1 MTDRNPAVLGG
12 SPAFPDGLR
21 LLRPSL
27 PAAAD
32 VLPGIETAFASG
44 MLTKGA
50 ALRDYEERLAEHLG
64 VAHAVAVSSCTAG
77 LMLVFQALAEA
88 DGVRPAPTGEPRA
101 TAQVARPR
109 VLLPSFTF
117 MATAM
122 AAVWAGLEPVF
133 CDIDRDTWNLS
144 PESVEATLADPQRGF
159 GAALVVPVHIFGAT
173 ADTAAF
179 ERIGRTHGV
188 TIVYD
193 AAHGFGA
200 LHDGRPVGREG
211 YAQCFSTSPTKLL
224 ITAEGGVVATGDDDL
239 AARLVAGRDYGNPGD
254 YDGRFCGLN
263 ARLSELH
270 AFLGL
275 ASLDKLEGE
284 AVRRNELA
292 ADYRTLLSETPGIS
306 FQRVATGDRSSYKD
320 FSVRI
325 GGEFGL
331 TRDELAVALRAE
343 GIDTRA
349 YYVPPVHRMK
359 AFAAFT
365 DACEHLLPETAALC
379 DQVLTLPCY
388 GSMTGRDVAGVS
400 ASIAAAHNHAAAV
413 HALTRR

>member
-1 MTDRNPAVLGG
+1 MTDRDPAVLGG

-21 LLRPSL
+21 LLRPTL
-27 PAAAD
+27 PSPAQ
-32 VLPGIETAFASG
+32 VLPRIEAAFASG
-44 MLTKGA
+44 TLTKGA
-50 ALRDYEERLAEHLG
+50 ASRDYEQRLAEHLG

-77 LMLVFQALAEA
+77 LMLVFQALAEGC
-88 DGVRPAPTGEPRA
+88 GVRPVPAGEPRA
-101 TAQVARPR
+101 TAQVPRPR
-109 VLLPSFTF
+109 ALMPSFTF

-144 PESVEATLADPQRGF
+144 PASVEATLDDPQRSF
-159 GAALVVPVHIFGAT
+159 GAALVVPVHIFGTA

-179 ERIGRTHGV
+179 ERIGRAHGV
-188 TIVYD
+188 SIVYD

-270 AFLGL
+270 ASLGL
-275 ASLDKLEGE
+275 ASLDGLEGE

-292 ADYRTLLSETPGIS
+292 AEYRELLSETPGLS
-306 FQRVATGDRSSYKD
+306 FQVVAAGDRSSYKD
-320 FSVRI
+320 FSVRV
-325 GGEFGL
+325 GREFGL
-331 TRDELAVALRAE
+331 TRDELAVVLRAE

-349 YYVPPVHRMK
+349 YYVPPVHRMQ

-365 DACEHLLPETAALC
+365 EACDPLLPETAALC
-379 DQVLTLPCY
+379 DEVLTLPCY
-388 GSMTGRDVAGVS
+388 GTMTGRDIAAVS
-400 ASIAAAHNHAAAV
+400 ACVAAAHDHAAAIR
-413 HALTRR
+413 ARLER